1 VEKVLHN
8 FGKPTDGYNPQAGL
22 IDVGGRLYG
31 TTQWGGSGHCQ
42 SGSGYSGCGIVYSI
56 NTSGKE
62 KVLYGFAGGRD
73 GTHPVA
79 GLIDVNGTLYG
90 TTRNAGANGLGT
102 VYSVS
107 VSDAE
112 KVLYSF
118 TGRKGDGANPVAGL
132 INVKGTLYGTT
143 FEGGMHGSYGGD
155 GTIFALS
162 P

>member
-31 TTQWGGSGHCQ
+31 TTQWGGSGNCQ
-42 SGSGYSGCGIVYSI
+42 SGSGYSGCGIVYGI

-62 KVLYGFAGGRD
+62 KVLYSFAGGRD
-73 GTHPVA
+73 GAHPVA

-90 TTRNAGANGLGT
+90 TTRDGGANGLGT

-107 VSDAE
+107 VSGAE

-143 FEGGMHGSYGGD
+143 FEGGTHGGD